1 MGNADLLAKCEEMLA
16 FLAAHDEHLKLRRLA
31 EDIAEL
37 RDQLLRE
44 AANENGSRPPP
55 QDP

>member
-1 MGNADLLAKCEEMLA
+1 MGNANLLAKCEEMLA

-55 QDP
+55 QDQ